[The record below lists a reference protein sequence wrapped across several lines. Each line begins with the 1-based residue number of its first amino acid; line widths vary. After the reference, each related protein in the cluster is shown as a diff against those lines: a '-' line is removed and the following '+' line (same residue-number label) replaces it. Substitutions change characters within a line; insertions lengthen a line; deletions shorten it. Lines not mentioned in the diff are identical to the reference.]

1 MKNRIRAPSL
11 LHYGM
16 TGVLS
21 TVREGAGGKAHGNKT
36 TNSFYE
42 GGNDLCNEQKVKS

>member
-1 MKNRIRAPSL
+1 MKTRIRAPSL

-36 TNSFYE
+36 NKFF
-42 GGNDLCNEQKVKS
+42 L